1 MAADRPARPRPPL
14 FRALG
19 GAEPPAEVVVGGLA
33 YSRAEVYKHDSW
45 AATAVYAPPA
55 SGERIVCKFNRTQAV
70 CGLPMEWLGRRL
82 AAREARALSRL
93 ADLPL
98 FPRTLG
104 PVYAGGRLRR
114 NAVARTFIAGHPLGS
129 AERPGPEFFDEL
141 KKSLLAMHARGIAY
155 VDLHKRENVIVGDD
169 GRPYLVDFQV
179 CFDATHPRL
188 RRMPGIRPAF
198 EQLCAMDLYHWGK
211 HVRRAEP
218 GADLSAL
225 EIPAWIRMHRFFGVP
240 LRQLRRRFLVARGI
254 RLGRGDAT
262 TEVFAEDAVRR
273 ESARAA

>member
-1 MAADRPARPRPPL
+1 MAADRAARPRPPL

-19 GAEPPAEVVVGGLA
+19 AADPPAAVVVAGRA

-45 AATAVYAPPA
+45 AATAVYAA
-55 SGERIVCKFNRTQAV
+55 DTGEHIVCKFNRTQSV

-82 AAREARALSRL
+82 AAREARALARL

-104 PVYAGGRLRR
+104 PVYAHGRLLR
-114 NAVARTFIAGHPLGS
+114 NAVARTFIAGHPLGA
-129 AERPGPEFFDEL
+129 AERPGPEFFRDL
-141 KKSLLAMHARGIAY
+141 KESLLAMHARGIAY

-179 CFDATHPRL
+179 CFDAAHPRV
-188 RRMPGIRPAF
+188 RWVPGIRTAF
-198 EQLCAMDLYHWGK
+198 EHLCTIDLYHWGK

-225 EIPAWIRMHRFFGVP
+225 EIPAWIRLHRSFGVP

-254 RLGRGDAT
+254 RLGRGNAG